1 MKNSETKE
9 FFDKLANDWK
19 HSKEEE
25 QYAKKLIQE
34 IGINKDDKVLDIACG
49 DGIVTG
55 FEFQESSYPV
65 TAVDLSPEM
74 IKKAKEKFGDETA
87 RFYCV
92 DLFDFVE
99 KGYDYAVMYNC
110 YPHFIEPEKLS
121 WKVASLL
128 ADGGKLAIIHSQG
141 RDDLNKIHKNN
152 ASHVSRQLCSP
163 EEEANYFKSNFNTVK
178 CEEDSDHFL
187 LILEKK

>member
-1 MKNSETKE
+1 MNNKETKE
-9 FFDKLANDWK
+9 FFDNLAGDWQHSQEEEK
-19 HSKEEE
+19 YSKE
-25 QYAKKLIQE
+25 LIQQ
-34 IGINKDDKVLDIACG
+34 IGIKKDDKVLDIACG

-55 FEFQESSYPV
+55 FEFEESEYPV
-65 TAVDLSPEM
+65 TAIDLSTEM
-74 IKKAKEKFGDETA
+74 IKKAKQKYGDWTA

-128 ADGGKLAIIHSQG
+128 NEDGKLAIIHSLG
-141 RDDLNKIHKNN
+141 RDHLNKMHKNN
-152 ASHVSRQLCSP
+152 ACHVSRQISSP
-163 EEEANYFKSNFNTVK
+163 EEEAEFFKNNFKVVK
-178 CEEDSDHFL
+178 CEEDSNHFM